1 MTTEQKPSPNPKIKP
16 RFIGAKRWFTTNY
29 GTLLAL
35 LALCFA
41 IALVEPNF
49 ATENNIINILRQVSI
64 NGIIA
69 IGLTMSLLIGGVD
82 LSVGSTCAAAGC
94 LVVKLFESPQAA
106 AGTAGGLG
114 WPTWLAIA
122 VTLLIGAVI
131 GLFNGLFVAN
141 TNLPFFVITL
151 ATQMTV
157 RGIAYWF
164 TGGYPILSN
173 NDNFNLIGNGNI
185 EIARGTEAPFLIP
198 YPVIIMIV
206 LFAIYGT
213 LLSRTRFGRH
223 VYAIGG
229 NREAAIHSGINVKR
243 ILTTIYVNNGVLASI
258 AGIILAARMLS
269 GQPTVGIG
277 YEGEAIA
284 ASVLGGVSFSGGFGT
299 ISSTIIGSLILGVIN
314 NGMNMV
320 KLEFYFQYI
329 AKGLIILFAVYFD
342 SIKNTFLADRKAKKQ
357 LKKEGVA

>member
-1 MTTEQKPSPNPKIKP
+1 MTTEQKTSYKPPNPILMTT
-16 RFIGAKRWFTTNY
+16 KRWFSTNY

-35 LALCFA
+35 LALSA
-41 IALVEPNF
+41 LIALSEPNF
-49 ATENNIINILRQVSI
+49 ATEGNVINILRQVSI

-94 LVVKLFESPQAA
+94 LVVKLFESPEAA

-114 WPTWLAIA
+114 WNVWGAILF
-122 VTLLIGAVI
+122 TLFVGGLI
-131 GLFNGLFVAN
+131 GLFNGIFVAN

-173 NDNFNLIGNGNI
+173 NDTFNKIGNGNI
-185 EIARGTEAPFLIP
+185 EIARAGTNPFQIP

-206 LFAIYGT
+206 LFIIYGV

-229 NREAAIHSGINVKR
+229 NREAAIHSGINVRR
-243 ILTTIYVNNGVLASI
+243 ILTIIYVNNGVLASI
-258 AGIILAARMLS
+258 AGIILASRMLS

-299 ISSTIIGSLILGVIN
+299 ISSTIIGSLILGVVN
-314 NGMNMV
+314 NGMNV
-320 KLEFYFQYI
+320 LGLQFYFQYI

-342 SIKNTFLADRKAKKQ
+342 SIKNTFLADRKAKRQ
-357 LKKEGVA
+357 LKKEGIV

>member
-1 MTTEQKPSPNPKIKP
+1 MTTEQKAVTSKAAQP
-16 RFIGAKRWFTTNY
+16 RFIGTKRWFATNY
-29 GTLLAL
+29 GTMLAL
-35 LALCFA
+35 LALCF
-41 IALVEPNF
+41 IIFLVEPNF
-49 ATENNIINILRQVSI
+49 ATEGNIVNILRQVSI

-114 WPTWLAIA
+114 WPVWLAIIF
-122 VTLLIGAVI
+122 TLFVAALI
-131 GLFNGLFVAN
+131 GLFNGIFVAN

-173 NDNFNLIGNGNI
+173 HEDFNLIGNGNI
-185 EIARGTEAPFLIP
+185 EIARGAGDPFKIP
-198 YPVIIMIV
+198 FPVIIMIV
-206 LFAIYGT
+206 LFVLYGI

-243 ILTTIYVNNGVLASI
+243 ILTIIYVNNAVLAAI

-269 GQPTVGIG
+269 GQPTVGVG

-342 SIKNTFLADRKAKKQ
+342 SIKNTFLADRKAKRQ
-357 LKKEGVA
+357 LKKEGVI